1 MLRQLA
7 RILLE
12 PIAQALRRF
21 FDPRFTRLEQSL
33 KHELGRAT
41 LMIDSLTQVV
51 RKESET
57 ASVRDQAMRDG
68 LTLTNTRMMRVESEI
83 AAIRQTLE
91 NLSHQE
97 DGDDKAGRID
107 EEPPIDPQP
116 DA

>member
-1 MLRQLA
+1 MFRQLA

-21 FDPRFTRLEQSL
+21 FDPRFARLDQSL

-41 LMIDSLTQVV
+41 LMIDSLTQAV
-51 RKESET
+51 RQESET

-68 LTLTNTRMMRVESEI
+68 LTLTNTRVMRVESEI
-83 AAIRQTLE
+83 ASIRQILE
-91 NLSHQE
+91 NPSHPE
-97 DGDDKAGRID
+97 GGDDRLGRVD
-107 EEPPIDPQP
+107 DEPPIDPQP